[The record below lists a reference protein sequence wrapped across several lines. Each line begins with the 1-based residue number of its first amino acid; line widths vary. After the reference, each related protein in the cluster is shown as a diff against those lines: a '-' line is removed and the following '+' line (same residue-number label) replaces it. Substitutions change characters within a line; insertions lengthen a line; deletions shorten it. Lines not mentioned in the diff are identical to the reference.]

1 MSRILVRALGLA
13 FAAMLGIGSGLLT
26 STAASAADAAQGWL
40 RVDPKAATTGD
51 VMSVL
56 TQAPC
61 PSEATAVVVT
71 MSGPNI
77 PDDNTVGNIV
87 GVIQLKALKP
97 TTSGQLLVPVSF
109 TFRDWFAVNA
119 VQVKAGVTYTM
130 TATCRDLLR
139 ASKTFGA
146 FTAQVRFD
154 GKGGF
159 KAVGEAAKPFD
170 TELKPVDQTDPLG
183 GGGVGPGPE
192 SPGATATADPSASS
206 SAVTP
211 GESAT
216 ASVPAGGGDDSPTT
230 VAEPTQAV
238 PVGDTAVPNVLLG
251 AVGVLLLG
259 LAAAAFLRRPKSGK
273 DETIG
278 QRERADAL

>member
-1 MSRILVRALGLA
+1 MSRILVRVLGLA
-13 FAAMLGIGSGLLT
+13 FATVLGSGLLT
-26 STAASAADAAQGWL
+26 STAASATDAGQGWL
-40 RVDPKAATTGD
+40 RVDPKSATTSD

-56 TQAPC
+56 TEAPC
-61 PSEATAVVVT
+61 PTETTAVVVT

-87 GVIQLKALKP
+87 GVTQLKALKP

-119 VQVKAGVTYTM
+119 VQVKAGGTYTM

-146 FTAQVRFD
+146 FAAQVRFD

-159 KAVGEAAKPFD
+159 KALGEAAKPFN

-183 GGGVGPGPE
+183 GGGVGAGQE

-211 GESAT
+211 DESAT
-216 ASVPAGGGDDSPTT
+216 ASAPAVGGGDGSTT

-238 PVGDTAVPNVLLG
+238 PAGDTAVRNALLG

-259 LAAAAFLRRPKSGK
+259 LAAAAFLRRPKSSK
-273 DETIG
+273 DEPIG
-278 QRERADAL
+278 QRERVDAL